1 MPIYCKY
8 WHELEHSVIQC
19 KDTPSNK
26 RTCFYCFK
34 PGHIRAQC
42 PDKVALGKRRKGN
55 HTSSVSHELTPPVNA
70 VTTANMS
77 SDTIALEM
85 FNTEVSW
92 YAMKISLD
100 GTFTNDSSDSTDSIQ
115 SSTFYRQRST
125 DPLFE
130 QSNLSQ
136 YVIVDTMSN
145 GNTSH
150 TLVEEMDLPSRSA
163 SPSDLNPT
171 QEFTDISSDEDISD
185 THIITPEMKK
195 TLTSLIR
202 LRLLNRFGSPIDH
215 QNSGRL

>member
-1 MPIYCKY
+1 M
-8 WHELEHSVIQC
+8 
-19 KDTPSNK
+19 
-26 RTCFYCFK
+26 
-34 PGHIRAQC
+34 
-42 PDKVALGKRRKGN
+42 KV
-55 HTSSVSHELTPPVNA
+55 
-70 VTTANMS
+70 
-77 SDTIALEM
+77 
-85 FNTEVSW
+85 
-92 YAMKISLD
+92 SLD

-115 SSTFYRQRST
+115 SSTVYRQRSI
-125 DPLFE
+125 DLLLE

-171 QEFTDISSDEDISD
+171 QEFTDISSDEDILD

-202 LRLLNRFGSPIDH
+202 LRLLNRFGSPTDH
-215 QNSGRL
+215 QNSDRL